1 MPYDLKLKPM
11 VSACI
16 RELEYSQMLQLTDQM
31 YNIDTIISLTIKNT
45 QNIFIWKLFNLA
57 ETIQFNRIIFILLQI
72 F

>member
-45 QNIFIWKLFNLA
+45 QNIFI
-57 ETIQFNRIIFILLQI
+57 
-72 F
+72 